1 MEETKNDDS
10 SETARRGR
18 GRRTPEEQ
26 ARAEAN
32 KADDLALIERIKH
45 DDYRAFETLVHK
57 YESRIYNH
65 CLKFLN
71 SQEDAEDVLQET
83 FLQVYRSLDSFRG
96 ESAFSTWLF
105 KIATNGCLMKIRKKK
120 KVDLVSIDK
129 PIEFDG
135 STLQREIVDWS
146 QNPSLQHGNDE
157 MRRVLDTIIA
167 ELPEDKR
174 VVLVLKDV
182 EGFSNQD
189 IGQMLGMTV
198 AAVKSRLHRARL
210 IMRET
215 LTRYFEGALE
225 ISQGASEKNDE

>member
-1 MEETKNDDS
+1 MSEPS
-10 SETARRGR
+10 SEENHRGR
-18 GRRTPEEQ
+18 HKRTPEEI

-32 KADDLALIERIKH
+32 KEEDLALIVRIKAG
-45 DDYRAFETLVHK
+45 DFAAFETVVNK
-57 YESRIYNH
+57 YESRIFNH
-65 CLKFLN
+65 CMKFLN
-71 SQEDAEDVLQET
+71 NQEDAEDVLQES
-83 FLQVYRSLDSFRG
+83 FLQVYRSLESFRG

-135 STLQREIVDWS
+135 SSLQREIVDWS

-157 MRRVLDTIIA
+157 MRRVLERVIA

-182 EGFSNQD
+182 EGFSNQE
-189 IGQMLGMTV
+189 IGDMLGMSV

-210 IMRET
+210 TMRDSLTCYFNGT
-215 LTRYFEGALE
+215 LDMRTHRDSFEE
-225 ISQGASEKNDE
+225 R

>member
-1 MEETKNDDS
+1 MSEPSREEQH
-10 SETARRGR
+10 RGR
-18 GRRTPEEQ
+18 HKRTPEEI
-26 ARAEAN
+26 ARAEVN
-32 KADDLALIERIKH
+32 KAEDLGLIARIKEG
-45 DDYRAFETLVHK
+45 DFTAFETVVNK
-57 YESRIYNH
+57 YESRIFNH
-65 CLKFLN
+65 CMKFLN
-71 SQEDAEDVLQET
+71 NQEDAEDVLQES
-83 FLQVYRSLDSFRG
+83 FLQVYRSLESFRG

-146 QNPSLQHGNDE
+146 QNPSLQHGADE
-157 MRRVLDTIIA
+157 MRRVLERVIG

-182 EGFSNQD
+182 EGFSNQE
-189 IGQMLGMTV
+189 IGDMLGMSV

-210 IMRET
+210 VMRDSLTCYFNGT
-215 LTRYFEGALE
+215 LDMRTPRDSFEE
-225 ISQGASEKNDE
+225 R

>member
-1 MEETKNDDS
+1 MSEPSREETP
-10 SETARRGR
+10 RGR
-18 GRRTPEEQ
+18 HRRTPEEI

-32 KADDLALIERIKH
+32 KAEDLGLIERIKEG
-45 DDYRAFETLVHK
+45 DFTAFETVVNK
-57 YESRIYNH
+57 YESRIFSH
-65 CLKFLN
+65 CMKFLSN
-71 SQEDAEDVLQET
+71 QEDAEDVLQET
-83 FLQVYRSLDSFRG
+83 FLQVHRSLDSFRG

-157 MRRVLDTIIA
+157 MRRVLERIIG

-182 EGFSNQD
+182 EGFSNQE
-189 IGQMLGMTV
+189 IGDMLSMSV

-210 IMRET
+210 SMRDT
-215 LTRYFEGALE
+215 LTCYFNGTLDMRSSKEDR
-225 ISQGASEKNDE
+225 S